1 MAKKFNTYGACIPE
15 KHYMVDLT
23 SRLEAI
29 KAMVDEGDY
38 FTINRARQYG
48 KTTTLRALS
57 TYLKE
62 DYYVVSLD
70 FQQLGSYAYENET
83 KFVMSLSSAIL
94 RVFRNFPEDIRE
106 QMTALMMGKETL
118 LSLQRLFQIFEDWC
132 AASDRP
138 IVLLIDEVDTATNN
152 QIFLDFLAQIRAEYL
167 NRYNVP
173 TFQSVVLAGVHD
185 VRSIKRKIRP
195 EDEHKEN
202 SPWNIAAKFKLD
214 MYFSANDIVG
224 MLKDYES
231 DYHTGMNIQSVA
243 DMIFEYTSGYPYLV
257 SDICKITDEEL
268 PGSDEFPQKADAW
281 TEQGI
286 REAIKR
292 VIKED
297 NPLYESMMGKL
308 VKYPELRSLLQE
320 VLFNGQTVLY
330 ASTASY
336 IKDAAMFGFIRNE
349 NETVVIANRIFESV
363 LYNHFISEEFTGNK
377 LYAVGAEERNRFIV
391 GGHLDIRRI
400 MEKFIETFSEVYGEE
415 DEEFLEKAGRK
426 YFLLFLK
433 PIINGIGNYSIE
445 PQTRNSE
452 RMDLVIFYRG
462 EQNILELKIWR
473 GNSYNERGE
482 KQLSGY
488 LDYFHMKKGYMLSFN
503 FNKKK
508 TRGIREIVLGDKVL
522 VEGVV

>member
-1 MAKKFNTYGACIPE
+1 MSKKFNTYGACIPE

-48 KTTTLRALS
+48 KTTILQALS
-57 TYLKE
+57 TYLKN
-62 DYYVVSLD
+62 DYHVVSLD
-70 FQQLGSYAYENET
+70 FQRLGSYAYENE
-83 KFVMSLSSAIL
+83 AIFMVSFSRMLL
-94 RVFRNFPEDIRE
+94 RTVKTFPNGIRE
-106 QMTALMMGKETL
+106 QFDTVVQGAEMFPT
-118 LSLQRLFQIFEDWC
+118 LQRLFKIIEDWC
-132 AASDRP
+132 GASDQP
-138 IVLLIDEVDTATNN
+138 VVLLIDEVDTATNN
-152 QIFLDFLAQIRAEYL
+152 QIFLDFLAQLRAEYL
-167 NRYNVP
+167 NRFNVP
-173 TFQSVVLAGVHD
+173 TFQSVILAGVYD

-195 EDEHKEN
+195 QDEHKEN
-202 SPWNIAAKFKLD
+202 SPWNIAAKFNVD
-214 MYFSANDIVG
+214 MYFSANDIAG
-224 MLKDYES
+224 MLKDYET
-231 DYHTGMNIQSVA
+231 DYQTGMNIQNLA
-243 DMIFEYTSGYPYLV
+243 DLIFEYTSGYPFLV
-257 SDICKITDEEL
+257 SDICKIVDEEL
-268 PGSDEFPQKADAW
+268 PGREEFPQKADAW
-281 TEQGI
+281 TDNGV

-308 VKYPELRSLLQE
+308 VKYPELKSLLQE
-320 VLFNGQTVLY
+320 LLFNGQTVLY

-336 IKDAAMFGFIRNE
+336 IKDATMFGFIRNE
-349 NETVVIANRIFESV
+349 NESVAISNRIFESV
-363 LYNHFISEEFTGNK
+363 LYNNFISEEFTGNK
-377 LYAVGAEERNRFIV
+377 LYTVGAQEKNQFIV
-391 GGHLDIRRI
+391 AGHLDIRRI
-400 MEKFIETFSEVYGEE
+400 MEKFIEAFGELYGKE
-415 DEEFLEKAGRK
+415 DEAFLEKVGRK

-452 RMDLVIFYRG
+452 RMDLVIFYRS
-462 EQNILELKIWR
+462 EQNILELKIWH

-508 TRGIREIVLGDKVL
+508 SCGIREIVLGDKVL
-522 VEGVV
+522 IEGVV